1 MPQPLLA
8 FTIDVEEDMPDWGIT
23 DPISVGNVEALP
35 RVHDLC
41 ARHGVRPTYLCTYP
55 VATTPFSVSVLR
67 DLHARGD
74 CEIGT
79 HMHAWNTPPFGS
91 VPGREGD
98 ERKHTYYQFELGAE
112 RFRAK
117 LEVLHEAL
125 AELAGEPPRSFRA
138 GRFGI
143 DAATL
148 RELRPLGYEVDSS
161 VTPLTEPVAARGPD
175 FRDAPQHPY
184 RPHHDDVA
192 RPGDL
197 PIVEIPVSVSLT
209 RRVPRFVQST
219 YLRLPPVTRL
229 RGLLSR
235 DFLGVLDFAWLY
247 PARFDLEL
255 MSAAARTLV
264 EDGAPILN
272 VFLHSS
278 ELLDGRSGRVRDS
291 AELEQV
297 YERLDGLFR
306 LCTQEFGARPCT
318 LLEAGRELAGGL
330 GVGAR

>member
-1 MPQPLLA
+1 MATPLLA

-35 RVHDLC
+35 RLADLC

-55 VATTPFSVSVLR
+55 VATQHSSAAVLR
-67 DLHARGD
+67 ALHARGD

-79 HMHAWNTPPFGS
+79 HLHAWNTPPFRG
-91 VPGREGD
+91 VPGRDGD
-98 ERKHTYYQFELGAE
+98 ERSHTYYQYELGPE

-117 LEVLHEAL
+117 LEVLHGAVGELVGEA
-125 AELAGEPPRSFRA
+125 PRSFRA

-148 RELRPLGYEVDSS
+148 RELLPLGYEVDSS
-161 VTPLTEPVAARGPD
+161 VTPLSHQSDDRGPD

-184 RPHHDDVA
+184 RPAHDDVA

-197 PIVEIPVSVSLT
+197 PIVEIPVSVALT
-209 RRVPRFVQST
+209 RRVPRLVQSA
-219 YLRLPPVTRL
+219 YVRLPRATRM

-235 DFLGVLDFAWLY
+235 DFLGLLDFAWLY
-247 PARFDLEL
+247 PARFDLDL
-255 MSAAARTLV
+255 MAAAARTLV
-264 EDGAPILN
+264 EDGAPVLN

-278 ELLDGRSGRVRDS
+278 ELLDGRSGRVRDGV
-291 AELEQV
+291 ELAQV
-297 YERLDGLFR
+297 FERLDLLLR
-306 LCTQEFGARPCT
+306 LCREEFGARPST
-318 LLEAGRELAGGL
+318 LREAGRELAGPL
-330 GVGAR
+330 GIGAR

>member
-1 MPQPLLA
+1 MPTPLLA

-23 DPISVGNVEALP
+23 DPITVENVSALP

-55 VATTPFSVSVLR
+55 VATMAPSVRILR
-67 DLHARGD
+67 ALHARGD

-79 HMHAWNTPPFGS
+79 HMHAWNTPPFGK

-98 ERKHTYYQFELGAE
+98 ERGHTYFQFELGPE
-112 RFRAK
+112 RFRSK
-117 LEVLHEAL
+117 LEVLHRALGELTGEA
-125 AELAGEPPRSFRA
+125 PRSFRA

-148 RELRPLGYEVDSS
+148 RELLPLGYEVDSS

-184 RPHHDDVA
+184 RPAHDDVA
-192 RPGDL
+192 RPGAL

-209 RRVPRFVQST
+209 RRVPRLVQSAFV
-219 YLRLPPVTRL
+219 RLPQATRL

-235 DFLGVLDFAWLY
+235 DFLGWLDFAWLY

-255 MSAAARTLV
+255 MGAAARTLV
-264 EDGAPILN
+264 AGGAPILN

-278 ELLDGRSGRVRDS
+278 ELVDGRSGRVRDGT
-291 AELEQV
+291 ELDQV
-297 YERLDGLFR
+297 YNRLDAFFGLCRDQFD
-306 LCTQEFGARPCT
+306 ARPCT
-318 LLEAGRELAGGL
+318 LREAGRELASGL
-330 GVGAR
+330 